1 MSTDPKPAHPHKPA
15 PAQKPIVAFLKDWM
29 AEHETFT
36 LQEAADAY
44 YGQATTPGQLAAVKL
59 AVDELK

>member
-1 MSTDPKPAHPHKPA
+1 MATDPKPAAKPA

-29 AEHETFT
+29 EEHETFT

-44 YGQATTPGQLAAVKL
+44 YGQATTQGQLDAVKL